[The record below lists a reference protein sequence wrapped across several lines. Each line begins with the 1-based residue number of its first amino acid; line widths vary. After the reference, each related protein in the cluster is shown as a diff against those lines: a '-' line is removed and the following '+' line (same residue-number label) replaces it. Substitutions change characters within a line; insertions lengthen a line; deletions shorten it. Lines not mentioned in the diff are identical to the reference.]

1 MAKNPKITKFVE
13 SESQKLAESVK
24 NAASSVD
31 TTQLEASAKNA
42 QDSLKNSIESVA
54 GSIAGEVEGGV
65 KSITQKFDKYQ
76 DKLNNLTT
84 EGLIDDGIQSLENM
98 ATDFVN
104 EKVSGFL
111 SKFGATVNITF
122 SEPDS
127 NGVVFPIEASLNEDG
142 GISGTVSTVL
152 QLITGLGVD
161 TGNLQKAL
169 VEGSPQGILDAG
181 KDILSGKM
189 GAFDGAAAI
198 KSLTETAI
206 TSVTNELE
214 NTVTQALASNSNINT
229 VINAISAVDTDGSGN
244 IVITRSPVTSTRITL
259 GNTDSAEFNSAIE
272 KNKTNP
278 LADLNKFVTD
288 AKNIK
293 QNLKKAQSDLENLS
307 GGKDS
312 KVVLSSVTNSATAR
326 NAYTTKGDEYRSL
339 VRTKVA
345 KGSQTGIVQGIS
357 TEVLTDVKK
366 RIRNFAPKLTSD
378 QVNSVI
384 NLSQGD
390 ASDIS
395 KAVRILYD
403 ATGKTFDEIRQ
414 FIKSIDTTID
424 NATRISP
431 TEAVFSEP
439 YVIGSYEKEWKKG
452 AGDPVFPYISSV
464 EEMQAE
470 LRNIDREVTE
480 VVVHWTETHT
490 NKNIGSEEIN
500 KYHLDLG
507 LDGIGYHF
515 VIRRDGSLQRGRPIN
530 IQGQHA
536 PTNNHDLRSIGIVF
550 VGGINVPSGT
560 PNSENFLSVQS
571 LTRSQLNTF
580 DHFCRSFYTVFPGG
594 QIIGH
599 NDIDEDEVD
608 PGFDVIN
615 YVENIFGKQ
624 SKFTDPLS
632 QAPLTVDEILQQ

>member
-24 NAASSVD
+24 NASSSVD
-31 TTQLEASAKNA
+31 TTQLEASAKAA
-42 QDSLKNSIESVA
+42 QESLKNSVESVA

-111 SKFGATVNITF
+111 SKFGSTVNITF

-127 NGVVFPIEASLNEDG
+127 NGVVFPIEASLNEEG
-142 GISGTVSTVL
+142 GISGTVSSIL

-161 TGNLQKAL
+161 TGSLQKAI

-214 NTVTQALASNSNINT
+214 NTVNNALASNSNINT

-244 IVITRSPVTSTRITL
+244 IVITRNPVTSTRISL
-259 GNTDSAEFNSAIE
+259 GNTDSAEFSSAIL

-278 LADLNKFVTD
+278 LSDLNKFVTD

-312 KVVLSSVTNSATAR
+312 KVVLNSVTNSATAR
-326 NAYTTKGDEYRSL
+326 NAYTAKGDEYRSL

-357 TEVLTDVKK
+357 IEVLTDVKK
-366 RIRNFAPKLTSD
+366 RIRSFAPKLSSD

-390 ASDIS
+390 AGDIS

-403 ATGKTFDEIRQ
+403 ATGKNFDDIRQ

-431 TEAVFSEP
+431 SEAVFSEP

-452 AGDPVFPYISSV
+452 VDDPVFPYISSV

-507 LDGIGYHF
+507 LEGIGYHF
-515 VIRRDGSLQRGRPIN
+515 VIRRDGSLQRGRPVN

-599 NDIDEDEVD
+599 NDLDEDEVD

-615 YVENIFGKQ
+615 YVDNIFGKQ

>member
-293 QNLKKAQSDLENLS
+293 QNLEKAQSDLENLS

-312 KVVLSSVTNSATAR
+312 KVVLNSVTNSATAR

-366 RIRNFAPKLTSD
+366 QIRNFAPKLTSD

-395 KAVRILYD
+395 KAIKILYD

>member
-31 TTQLEASAKNA
+31 TTQLEISAKNA
-42 QDSLKNSIESVA
+42 QDSLKNSVESVA
-54 GSIAGEVEGGV
+54 GSIAGEIEGGV

-142 GISGTVSTVL
+142 GISGTVSTIL

-189 GAFDGAAAI
+189 GAFDGATAI

-214 NTVTQALASNSNINT
+214 NTVNQALASNSNINT

-259 GNTDSAEFNSAIE
+259 GNTDSAEFSSAIE

-293 QNLKKAQSDLENLS
+293 QNLEKAQSDLENLS

-312 KVVLSSVTNSATAR
+312 KVVLNSVTNSATAR

-366 RIRNFAPKLTSD
+366 QIRNFAPKLTSD

-395 KAVRILYD
+395 KAIKILYD

-507 LDGIGYHF
+507 LEGIGYHF

-530 IQGQHA
+530 LQGQHA

-615 YVENIFGKQ
+615 YVDNIFGKQ